1 MKIKKR
7 KMWEWI
13 IAIIVG
19 IIIVFFVTRAQ
30 KNYNNKILNNA
41 QFTIGKVTFY
51 SSSKSGIIVPKIV
64 HSNPKPTSVDYKY
77 LVDTIEYENGYPSG
91 NGISYIPDSGVQK
104 GNKYLVIYNEK
115 NPKESRMLFE
125 YPIKDSKDFERYI
138 KELKNN
144 PKKLNNYRK
153 KNKNK

>member
-1 MKIKKR
+1 
-7 KMWEWI
+7 MWEWI
-13 IAIIVG
+13 IGTLIVG
-19 IIIVFFVTRAQ
+19 IGLIYVLH
-30 KNYNNKILNNA
+30 KEKEDNKIIIDNS
-41 QFTIGKVTFY
+41 QYTIGKITFY